1 MFMRIPKPA
10 IEMSIGIMVNKK
22 RCLNLSDKY
31 AMHMENANAAA
42 QGGMEYS

>member
-1 MFMRIPKPA
+1 MRIPRPA
-10 IEMSIGIMVNKK
+10 IEINIGIMVNKK